1 MSMIETVSDVENSF
15 LSRREITCNFQGLG
29 GRLKRKEA
37 IEMITK
43 EFNLAD
49 KTVIAINMKNQ
60 TGRPNVTGMFYVYDS
75 EELAKKQVNPTIFE
89 RLEKQAKKDAEAA
102 AEAPAEAAA
111 EAPAEAAA
119 EAPAEAAAEAPA
131 EAAAEAPAEA
141 AAEAPAEAAAEAPA
155 EAAAEAPAEAAAE
168 APAEEKEKE

>member
-131 EAAAEAPAEA
+131 EAAAEAPAE
-141 AAEAPAEAAAEAPA
+141 
-155 EAAAEAPAEAAAE
+155 
-168 APAEEKEKE
+168 EKEKE

>member
-29 GRLKRKEA
+29 GKLKRKEA

-43 EFNLAD
+43 EFNLTD

-60 TGRPNVTGMFYVYDS
+60 TGRPNVTGMFYVYES

-89 RLEKQAKKDAEAA
+89 RLERQAKKEAEA
-102 AEAPAEAAA
+102 
-111 EAPAEAAA
+111 
-119 EAPAEAAAEAPA
+119 
-131 EAAAEAPAEA
+131 
-141 AAEAPAEAAAEAPA
+141 
-155 EAAAEAPAEAAAE
+155 
-168 APAEEKEKE
+168 APAEEAEAAPAEEAKAAPAEEEKKE

>member
-29 GRLKRKEA
+29 GKLKRKEA
-37 IEMITK
+37 VEMITK

-60 TGRPNVTGMFYVYDS
+60 TGRPNITGMFYVYDS

-89 RLEKQAKKDAEAA
+89 RLEKQAKKDAE
-102 AEAPAEAAA
+102 
-111 EAPAEAAA
+111 
-119 EAPAEAAAEAPA
+119 
-131 EAAAEAPAEA
+131 
-141 AAEAPAEAAAEAPA
+141 
-155 EAAAEAPAEAAAE
+155 EAAAE
-168 APAEEKEKE
+168 APAEEAAAEAPAEEAAAEAPAEEEKKE

>member
-1 MSMIETVSDVENSF
+1 MPMIETVSDVENSF

-29 GRLKRKEA
+29 GKLKRKEA

-43 EFNLAD
+43 EFSLSD

-111 EAPAEAAA
+111 EAPAE
-119 EAPAEAAAEAPA
+119 
-131 EAAAEAPAEA
+131 
-141 AAEAPAEAAAEAPA
+141 
-155 EAAAEAPAEAAAE
+155 
-168 APAEEKEKE
+168 EKEKE

>member
-29 GRLKRKEA
+29 GKLKRKEA
-37 IEMITK
+37 VEMITK

-60 TGRPNVTGMFYVYDS
+60 TGRPNITGMFYVYDS

-89 RLEKQAKKDAEAA
+89 RLEKQAKKDAE
-102 AEAPAEAAA
+102 
-111 EAPAEAAA
+111 
-119 EAPAEAAAEAPA
+119 
-131 EAAAEAPAEA
+131 
-141 AAEAPAEAAAEAPA
+141 
-155 EAAAEAPAEAAAE
+155 EAAAE
-168 APAEEKEKE
+168 APAEEAAAEAPAEEAAAEAPAEEAAAEAPAEEAAAEAPAEEEKKE